1 MELIKKMIHFN
12 DAGKKVTAQFFLDED
27 YNVPDAKNDVGRIVL
42 SEGKLR
48 VEELRHMENYLK
60 ISGRLIFSILYVT
73 EEGEKR
79 LASLEGKLPFEEM
92 IYIEEQ
98 EEGRYQLT
106 DMKVEF
112 SASIVHSRKLS
123 IKAVVDLAVAPEG
136 LRDEEAAT
144 DVDSEES
151 ICKKFRKENLL
162 ELRAS
167 KKDTYRL
174 KEEIRLPG
182 TKENVGTILWSD
194 ITERKLETK
203 LEEGALIL
211 QGELLVFVFYESAE
225 GKLDW
230 LEQTV
235 PYEGRIEVSKAESGM
250 YHHVMKNLGDINIDL
265 RMDEDGEP
273 RILGIEGTIDLKIAV
288 YEEEEITFLEDVYSL
303 QQELRPSFR
312 KCCYESMVMQNHS
325 KCKLTEQLSLPELQN
340 DILQI
345 CHSKGV
351 LQPES
356 YRVESDGIRV
366 EGVIHICFLY
376 VKASDEVPFDVWQG
390 MIPFSHLIESN
401 ETVADMKYDIT
412 TGIEQLFVNLLG
424 GNQVEVKAVLSF
436 QSFLKRT
443 FEMDTIES
451 IEVSDI
457 DKKELEKRPGIVGY
471 TVKTGDT
478 LWALAKRYN
487 TTVEGIREVNHLQ
500 TEEVKEGEKILI
512 FKESTSIL

>member
-1 MELIKKMIHFN
+1 MELVKKMIHFN

-203 LEEGALIL
+203 LEA
-211 QGELLVFVFYESAE
+211 
-225 GKLDW
+225 
-230 LEQTV
+230 
-235 PYEGRIEVSKAESGM
+235 VS
-250 YHHVMKNLGDINIDL
+250 YTHL
-265 RMDEDGEP
+265 
-273 RILGIEGTIDLKIAV
+273 
-288 YEEEEITFLEDVYSL
+288 DVYKRQEEDL
-303 QQELRPSFR
+303 Q
-312 KCCYESMVMQNHS
+312 
-325 KCKLTEQLSLPELQN
+325 
-340 DILQI
+340 
-345 CHSKGV
+345 
-351 LQPES
+351 ES
-356 YRVESDGIRV
+356 YQED
-366 EGVIHICFLY
+366 C
-376 VKASDEVPFDVWQG
+376 
-390 MIPFSHLIESN
+390 
-401 ETVADMKYDIT
+401 
-412 TGIEQLFVNLLG
+412 
-424 GNQVEVKAVLSF
+424 
-436 QSFLKRT
+436 
-443 FEMDTIES
+443 
-451 IEVSDI
+451 
-457 DKKELEKRPGIVGY
+457 
-471 TVKTGDT
+471 
-478 LWALAKRYN
+478 
-487 TTVEGIREVNHLQ
+487 
-500 TEEVKEGEKILI
+500 
-512 FKESTSIL
+512 

>member
-1 MELIKKMIHFN
+1 MELIQKTIRYN
-12 DAGKKVTAQFFLDED
+12 QEGKKTFDQFYLDED
-27 YNVPDAKNDVGRIVL
+27 YNVPDAKQDVRRIIKGQGTVKIEDVKL
-42 SEGKLR
+42 VENYVRISGKL
-48 VEELRHMENYLK
+48 Y
-60 ISGRLIFSILYVT
+60 FQILYVT
-73 EEGEKR
+73 DQGEPMPAV
-79 LASLEGKLPFEEM
+79 LDGKIPFEEM
-92 IYIEEQ
+92 VYTEGEERTQ
-98 EEGRYQLT
+98 YFVRNIR
-106 DMKVEF
+106 VEF
-112 SASIVHSRKLS
+112 GTTLVHSRKIS
-123 IKAVVDLAVAPEG
+123 IRAMIEMEVGCETLIEEETAVDL
-136 LRDEEAAT
+136 
-144 DVDSEES
+144 ES
-151 ICKKFRKENLL
+151 SASIYKKQKPVNLL
-162 ELRAS
+162 KLHTA
-167 KKDTYRL
+167 KKDTYRI
-174 KEEIRLPG
+174 KEQLTISG
-182 TKENVGTILWSD
+182 TKESIGNILWKEVLSRRLD
-194 ITERKLETK
+194 TRLEADTLK
-203 LEEGALIL
+203 L

-288 YEEEEITFLEDVYSL
+288 YEEEEVTFLEDVYSL
-303 QQELRPSFR
+303 QLELRACFR
-312 KCCYESMVMQNHS
+312 NCCYESMVMQNHS